1 MHPKTCIFS
10 MCGRIFRLCK
20 SQWMSKFI
28 FSKAKSLCQ
37 LLMASNNSVKDDA
50 TTEMEAM
57 SCFGI
62 TTSSQMGV
70 DLCFVHRAI
79 LVFQTMSFLYLRFCN
94 AVIARSVSPRASL
107 DARKVSL
114 SGVHSPRVHSS
125 EIQRTG
131 RKERSDM
138 RSSRGGQ
145 PSRECVFREAERPR
159 RDPLSTLSLFGG
171 RQNQFWT
178 TRLYY
183 LLISMRPITGGMDAG
198 EFIIT
203 YHTCGSMDSGHW

>member
-1 MHPKTCIFS
+1 
-10 MCGRIFRLCK
+10 
-20 SQWMSKFI
+20 
-28 FSKAKSLCQ
+28 
-37 LLMASNNSVKDDA
+37 
-50 TTEMEAM
+50 M

-70 DLCFVHRAI
+70 DLCFVHHAI
-79 LVFQTMSFLYLRFCN
+79 GISN
-94 AVIARSVSPRASL
+94 HE
-107 DARKVSL
+107 VSL
-114 SGVHSPRVHSS
+114 SSILQRCDCQVSFTKSITGCTKGIAIRRALSPRPLIRDT
-125 EIQRTG
+125 ENR

-159 RDPLSTLSLFGG
+159 LDPLSTLSLFGG
-171 RQNQFWT
+171 RENQFWT

-183 LLISMRPITGGMDAG
+183 LLISMRPITGEGMDAG

>member
-1 MHPKTCIFS
+1 MPQQ
-10 MCGRIFRLCK
+10 RR
-20 SQWMSKFI
+20 
-28 FSKAKSLCQ
+28 
-37 LLMASNNSVKDDA
+37 
-50 TTEMEAM
+50 MEPM

-62 TTSSQMGV
+62 TTSSQLGV
-70 DLCFVHRAI
+70 DLCFVHHAI
-79 LVFQTMSFLYLRFCN
+79 GISNHEVSLSIFLQRCDCQVSFTKS
-94 AVIARSVSPRASL
+94 IT

-131 RKERSDM
+131 RKEGGDM

-171 RQNQFWT
+171 RENQFWT

-198 EFIIT
+198 EFIT
-203 YHTCGSMDSGHW
+203 YHTCGSMDFGHWY